1 MQMSEEQQ
9 EELDDLLDSQQEAT
23 LTKVQ
28 QARLDTVMQVYR
40 RGLVRKAQAIKVAVD
55 RGLMPPLG

>member
-1 MQMSEEQQ
+1 MSDQQ
-9 EELDDLLDSQQEAT
+9 QATLSDLLDQSRENRLNETAR
-23 LTKVQ
+23 
-28 QARLDTVMQVYR
+28 ARLEQLMQVYR